1 MIISW
6 GSCLVG
12 VVSIESQLEADS
24 LENLY
29 DAHSLESPVA
39 KQHVYVWVAGMANHG
54 RFSQEMGPYCFA

>member
-1 MIISW
+1 M
-6 GSCLVG
+6 VG
-12 VVSIESQLEADS
+12 VVSIESQLEAGS